1 MNEIEGYNFPRQ
13 KLARSA
19 KNKTWGKNMIDSII
33 KLSRVY
39 NNQSQPYVTN
49 KKVNYDLYNGIINNS
64 DFTYVTNPYGL
75 DKNFPAKFTHYDI
88 ISAKIK
94 LLEGEEIKRPFN
106 FRAVAI
112 DSESMSRFEQKE
124 KEMIMQYM
132 EAEFMAE
139 LQKQGIEI
147 TEEIQQQFQSLDEVK
162 KYMTYDY
169 SDIVEEFANH
179 ALRYLLKEQNLIYKF
194 NKGWKDALI
203 AGEEIYWVGIINGE
217 PIVEVVNPL
226 EFDYDKD
233 PDLDFVEDGQWALQI
248 KWCTPSSVIDTYYE
262 DLSDEDVRKIDA
274 GNAGHMNS
282 TLDISH
288 PGSDV
293 NYQRLKG
300 VVLPLNNSVVNQR
313 NRSYNGYIRVV
324 RCEWKSLRKIGFL
337 TYFDE
342 NMEEQEMIVDETYVV
357 KKELSEKVEWKWV
370 SEVWEG
376 TRIADD
382 IYVNIQPKINFMQ
395 SIDNPFKCKL
405 GFIGLAYSS
414 RNSIST
420 SLVDTLKPI
429 QYLYNIIMYRME
441 LEIAKAKG
449 KKMVMDIAQIPR
461 SQNIDM
467 EKWLYYFDS
476 MGLAFINSFE
486 EGKGKFAGQ
495 TPNFNQYSSI
505 DMSLSQSVG
514 QYLEI
519 LSKLEQMVGDIS
531 GVSKQR
537 EGSISSYETV
547 GNVERAVVQSSHITE
562 KHFYEHNQ
570 IKKNVLTYLIE
581 CAKTAWEKSKKIQYI
596 MDDAQRVLINIDAE
610 IFSNADFGVY
620 MTDSAKDMKVLDD
633 LKGLAQI
640 ALQSN
645 RAKLSD
651 MVTIL
656 KSESI
661 TEVENKIL
669 QSEQQMMEEQN
680 AMAKQQNETN
690 SQAEQARLQFEYE
703 KMDREDQNKELDRQ
717 NKIDV
722 AQITSFI
729 GQADQ
734 DIDDNGVP
742 DQLEIAKLVQQDR
755 MQDKEFKHEK
765 DMKSIDIKEAEK
777 DRAAKLREARI
788 KKAQTNKK

>member
-1 MNEIEGYNFPRQ
+1 MNNIEGYNFPRQ
-13 KLARSA
+13 KLARTA
-19 KNKTWGKNMIDSII
+19 KTETWGKEMVDSII

-39 NNQSQPYVTN
+39 NSQSQPDAVN

-88 ISAKIK
+88 ISSKIK

-124 KEMIMQYM
+124 KAMIMEFM

-147 TEEIQQQFQSLDEVK
+147 NEEVQQQFQSLAEVK

-169 SDIVEEFANH
+169 TDIVEVFANH
-179 ALRYLLKEQNLIYKF
+179 ALKYLLKEQNLIYKF

-217 PIVEVVNPL
+217 PVVEVVNPL

-233 PDLDFVEDGQWALQI
+233 PDLDFIEDGQWALQI
-248 KWCTPSSVIDTYYE
+248 KWCTPASIIDTYYN
-262 DLSDEDVRKIDA
+262 DLSESDVKKIDA
-274 GNAGHMNS
+274 GNGTSSNS
-282 TLDISH
+282 MLDIEH

-293 NYQRLKG
+293 NYKRLQG
-300 VVLPLNNSVVNQR
+300 VVLPINNATLNQGSKGYNS
-313 NRSYNGYIRVV
+313 YIRVV

-342 NMEEQEMIVDETYVV
+342 NMEEQEMIVDETY
-357 KKELSEKVEWKWV
+357 KPKQELGEKVEWAWV
-370 SEVWEG
+370 NEVWEG
-376 TRIADD
+376 TRIGSD
-382 IYVNIQPKINFMQ
+382 IYVNIQPKINYMQ

-420 SLVDTLKPI
+420 SLVDNLKPI

-495 TPNFNQYSSI
+495 TPNFNQYTAV

-514 QYLEI
+514 QYIEI
-519 LSKLEQMVGDIS
+519 LNKLETMVGDIS

-570 IKKNVLTYLIE
+570 IKKNVLTALIE
-581 CAKTAWEKSKKIQYI
+581 CAKNAWEKSKKIQYI
-596 MDDAQRVLINIDAE
+596 MDDAERILINIDSE
-610 IFSNADFGVY
+610 IFCNSDFGVF
-620 MTDSAKDMKVLDD
+620 MTDSAKDMKVLED

-651 MVTIL
+651 MITIL
-656 KSESI
+656 KSDSI
-661 TEVENKIL
+661 SEVENKIKL
-669 QSEQQMMEEQN
+669 SEQELAQ
-680 AMAKQQNETN
+680 
-690 SQAEQARLQFEYE
+690 EQAQQGQDQLRANQEAENARLEFEYE
-703 KMDREDQNKELDRQ
+703 KLDREDLNKELDRQ
-717 NKIDV
+717 NKIEI
-722 AQITSFI
+722 AQISSFI
-729 GQADQ
+729 GQQDQ
-734 DIDDNGVP
+734 DLDDNGVP
-742 DQLEIAKLVQQDR
+742 DQLEIAKLIQQDR
-755 MQDKEFKHEK
+755 MQEKEFKHEK
-765 DMKSIDIKEAEK
+765 DMKQIDIKEAEK

-788 KKAQTNKK
+788 KKQQSKQK